1 MEIRL
6 LNTKELELAAKTV
19 CDIYEKTIAAR
30 ASEEEKKQFYEYVNA
45 DFFWV
50 EVCKKHLYFWG
61 AFDSQGLCAVS
72 AMQNVGHITLL
83 YTMPQFQKKGI
94 GCALLN
100 EMRRFALESL
110 RLEFVTVNAMPA
122 YTADFFEKNGF
133 AQKQGVIQQASFV
146 SLECMLNTQQSIQ
159 PQQLPLPQQST
170 QPQQNPQPE
179 QRTQPQQSNQPQ
191 QSVQLQR
198 NTQQQSE
205 QPPYKATYYH
215 YEEPVKMRKGING
228 AYIVIILFAAL
239 CLIMLVIA
247 LTRYSYIPEERNNGI
262 DRNTDLNWSIE
273 TGRRFET
280 DERFEIEPEDEPEYE
295 TEECCNGDILP
306 DNLGRE
312 IVFLEENIFV
322 EEEIDYEI
330 QMEVLS
336 VHEEIDDG
344 EYDIQVEYPQVV
356 YKDGRDASKINEI
369 LRKAACIHADKMYPE
384 IQEQYLLYDE
394 GDFKRLETEV
404 FYEITYMSNDL
415 LCVGF
420 SDHYY
425 LGHWAAEYSDIRTR
439 CLNMQSGELYKIEEI
454 LSHDEFFDKCYFGKI
469 CELEEGFLT
478 TPAFDQTT
486 ASKTLDGGVVENRY
500 NSNFLIG
507 KDVFQINLIYHYG
520 DGNLIMRGWLSTAFS
535 HEEYDAYRTD
545 SEFWKLY
552 SY

>member
-6 LNTKELELAAKTV
+6 LNANELELAANTV
-19 CDIYEKTIAAR
+19 CDIYEKTVAAR

-61 AFDSQGLCAVS
+61 AFENQGLCAVS

-133 AQKQGVIQQASFV
+133 AQKQGVMQQASFV
-146 SLECMLNTQQSIQ
+146 SLECILNT
-159 PQQLPLPQQST
+159 QQST
-170 QPQQNPQPE
+170 QPQQN
-179 QRTQPQQSNQPQ
+179 TQPQQSNQLQ

-198 NTQQQSE
+198 NMQQQSE
-205 QPPYKATYYH
+205 QPPSEANYYN
-215 YEEPVKMRKGING
+215 YEEPVKMRKGINE
-228 AYIVIILFAAL
+228 AYMVIIIFAAL
-239 CLIMLVIA
+239 CLIVLVIA
-247 LTRYSYIPEERNNGI
+247 LTRYSYIQKERNNGI
-262 DRNTDLNWSIE
+262 DGNTDLNWSIE
-273 TGRRFET
+273 TDRRFET
-280 DERFEIEPEDEPEYE
+280 GGRFEIEPEDEPEFE

-312 IVFLEENIFV
+312 IVFLEEEIYV
-322 EEEIDYEI
+322 EEELDYEI

-336 VHEEIDDG
+336 VHEEFDDG

-356 YKDGRDASKINEI
+356 YKDGRDASEINEI
-369 LRKAACIHADKMYPE
+369 LRKAACINADKMYPE
-384 IQEQYLLYDE
+384 IQEQYMLYDE

-404 FYEITYMSNDL
+404 SYEITYMSNDL

-420 SDHYY
+420 SDHYF

-439 CLNMQSGELYKIEEI
+439 CLNMQSRELYKIEEI
-454 LSHDEFFDKCYFGKI
+454 LSHDEVFDKCYFGKI
-469 CELEEGFLT
+469 CELEEEFLT

-545 SEFWKLY
+545 SEFWELY